1 MSDNIFDKAVFDF
14 EKKTGER
21 AKFLYL
27 GQDEWVFL
35 KNNTL
40 AMSGFDYAKIEDPQY
55 MGLKVLRVNRAS
67 HLAVS

>member
-1 MSDNIFDKAVFDF
+1 MKDIDRAISLF
-14 EKKTGER
+14 EKKTGKR

-40 AMSGFDYAKIEDPQY
+40 AMSGFDYAKIEDPEY
-55 MGLKVLRVNRAS
+55 MGLKILRVNTDS

>member
-1 MSDNIFDKAVFDF
+1 MKDIDRAISSF
-14 EKKTGER
+14 EKKKGKR

-40 AMSGFDYAKIEDPQY
+40 AMSGFDYAKIEDPEY
-55 MGLKVLRVNRAS
+55 MGLKILRVNTDN